1 MMIEGSIH
9 GACMARFRP
18 GFKNMC
24 RAAHVEPLAFQGFVA
39 HIVVEGSVV
48 TMRSIR
54 AFLLTLAGLTFVCVV
69 AVFTA
74 SLSIALAG
82 VATVLLF
89 GQWLSSLLTGREREP
104 VRAYA
109 QARRQRQYRRD
120 RDGELRVWNDGKGT
134 IIDM

>member
-1 MMIEGSIH
+1 M
-9 GACMARFRP
+9 
-18 GFKNMC
+18 
-24 RAAHVEPLAFQGFVA
+24 
-39 HIVVEGSVV
+39 
-48 TMRSIR
+48 
-54 AFLLTLAGLTFVCVV
+54 CVV

-74 SLSIALAG
+74 SLGIALAG

-104 VRAYA
+104 ARAYA